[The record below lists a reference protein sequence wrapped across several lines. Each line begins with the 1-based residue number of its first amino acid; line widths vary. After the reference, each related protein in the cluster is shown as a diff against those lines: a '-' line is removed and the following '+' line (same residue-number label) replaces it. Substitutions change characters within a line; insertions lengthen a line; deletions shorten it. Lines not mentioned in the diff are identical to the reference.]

1 MRHNTLIPR
10 TRTLLAGAMA
20 ALAGGQALAE
30 TAGRVSFVNG
40 SVSATSPDGQSRA
53 LRRGD
58 AINGGDRIETR
69 SGRLQIRFTD
79 GGFVSLQ
86 PNTVF
91 GVDQY
96 LYANKAPEETSLF
109 FSLLRGGMRTV
120 TGAIGKVNKQ
130 SYKVR
135 TPVATIGI
143 RGTGYLAETDNE
155 RTLVSVGA
163 GLVFVENSFGNATGS
178 AGQNIEATLQR
189 PPQLTREAPEIRA
202 TRPEGDGSE
211 TDDTSLASNA
221 AYKFGDQTTLPDG
234 DPLLLA
240 PNPLGGYL
248 LIDPVVPPVVV
259 PPLLKP
265 LADTDVVTGTPLYSL
280 ASPMLYVDGPDS
292 LMGLFATFNQTS
304 TDPLLRG
311 GLLTIADPASSPA
324 NILLDSG
331 TLTFNMVTVL
341 NGLSWGEFTNGG
353 AATDSVSFGNLT
365 ALSSTEF
372 MPYIIGT
379 ASTSLLSGG
388 TAKYT
393 LMGHTMPTL
402 DRLHTTGTAINS
414 FKIDIDFDFGLMD
427 LALDL
432 SVFAVPGVEETIN
445 VTQNDISIAGSFAS
459 KEFNLVNLTG
469 TGTACVING
478 CSASISGFFS
488 GVDGANLGTSY
499 SVFSDLGT
507 VQGVAALS
515 TFNNVIARPDTA
527 PLPDMQVYTLSTTA
541 ALGVFGGYPTDPAFT
556 PSLLADF
563 DASGAL
569 VSSNLTYPSPSGIL
583 SNGITSP
590 ALVADVGTFKTLSWG
605 RYHSGTI
612 DVLGSPTVLS
622 GSNSAHY
629 IIGEETPSSTMSSL
643 FAQGGT
649 ATYALSGHTTGTFYD
664 PTGVITRSAQSM
676 TGTLTADFLNSTL
689 GVAMNWSMTD
699 SSTYALN
706 SSIGLNGS
714 AQFSAGN
721 LTTTGTLGA
730 CASTGCSTRINGF
743 FSGQQAEQI
752 GLTYVIQDDMY
763 SVNGAA
769 SFQKQ

>member
-221 AYKFGDQTTLPDG
+221 ANEFGDQILPDG
-234 DPLLLA
+234 TPLLLA
-240 PNPLGGYL
+240 PDPLGGYL
-248 LIDPVVPPVVV
+248 LIDPVVA
-259 PPLLKP
+259 PLVKP
-265 LADTDVVTGTPLYSL
+265 LADTDVITGTPQYSL

-311 GLLTIADPASSPA
+311 GLLTLADPASSPA

-341 NGLSWGEFTNGG
+341 NGLSWGEFTNGA
-353 AATDSVSFGNLT
+353 AATDSVSFGSLT

-432 SVFAVPGVEETIN
+432 SVSAVPGDVKTIN
-445 VTQNDISIAGSFAS
+445 VAQNDISIAGSFAS

-469 TGTACVING
+469 TGTACISG

-515 TFNNVIARPDTA
+515 TFNNVIARADTA

-541 ALGVFGGYPTDPAFT
+541 ASVIYGGYPTDPAFT

-569 VSSNLTYPSPSGIL
+569 VSSSLTSPSTLDVL
-583 SNGITSP
+583 SNNITSP

-629 IIGEETPSSTMSSL
+629 IIGEETPSGTMSDL
-643 FAQGGT
+643 AFQAVT
-649 ATYALSGHTTGTFYD
+649 ATYTLGGHTTPTSNVGIGSSVAGDLQVDFAAGTMLVNLD
-664 PTGVITRSAQSM
+664 VDMTSALYQLD
-676 TGTLTADFLNSTL
+676 GTVNFSGATFSSAPLTATSPT
-689 GVAMNWSMTD
+689 V
-699 SSTYALN
+699 
-706 SSIGLNGS
+706 
-714 AQFSAGN
+714 
-721 LTTTGTLGA
+721 GA
-730 CASTGCSTRINGF
+730 CNSGCSANVSGF
-743 FSGQQAEQI
+743 FSGQQAEQVGMSYLI
-752 GLTYVIQDDMY
+752 SDIWTNTNIK
-763 SVNGAA
+763 GAA
-769 SFQKQ
+769 SFKR

>member
-143 RGTGYLAETDNE
+143 RGTGYLAETNNE

-178 AGQNIEATLQR
+178 AGQSIEATLQR

-202 TRPEGDGSE
+202 TRPEGDGAE
-211 TDDTSLASNA
+211 TEDTSLASTA
-221 AYKFGDQTTLPDG
+221 ANEFGDQILPDG
-234 DPLLLA
+234 TPLLLA
-240 PNPLGGYL
+240 PDPLLGGYL
-248 LIDPVVPPVVV
+248 LLDPVVA
-259 PPLLKP
+259 PLVKP
-265 LADTDVVTGTPLYSL
+265 LADTDVVTGTPQYSL

-311 GLLTIADPASSPA
+311 GLLTLADPASSPA

-341 NGLSWGEFTNGG
+341 NGLSWGEFTNGA

-402 DRLHTTGTAINS
+402 DRLHTAGTAINS

-432 SVFAVPGVEETIN
+432 SVSAVPGDVKTIN
-445 VTQNDISIAGSFAS
+445 VAQNDISIAGSFAS

-469 TGTACVING
+469 TGTACISG

-499 SVFSDLGT
+499 SISSDLGI

-515 TFNNVIARPDTA
+515 TFNNVIARADTA

-541 ALGVFGGYPTDPAFT
+541 ASVIYGGYPTDPAFT

-569 VSSNLTYPSPSGIL
+569 VSSSLTSPSTLDVL
-583 SNGITSP
+583 SNNITSP

-664 PTGVITRSAQSM
+664 PTGVITSSAQSM

-689 GVAMNWSMTD
+689 GVAMNWSMT
-699 SSTYALN
+699 SGSAYVLN

-714 AQFSAGN
+714 AQFSASG
-721 LTTTGTLGA
+721 LTTTGSGGA